1 MIKIKMIKI
10 QTVVKDRLIKRKEG
24 LLERKEEMIKQ
35 LKKYLIKI
43 NLLNSD
49 LNY

>member
-1 MIKIKMIKI
+1 MIKAKMIKI
-10 QTVVKDRLIKRKEG
+10 QIVVKDRLIKRKEG
-24 LLERKEEMIKQ
+24 LLERKEEMIKL